1 LIRCSILL
9 RMGLKKEDDSVTWSM
24 VSNRHFLSLRLIS
37 FFQLGFINK
46 GSRACHL
53 NRATSD
59 VMEVIKM
66 ALLKLK
72 GVTKIYQQGKIE
84 VPALRG
90 IDLIVEEGEFTT
102 IFGPSGSGK
111 TTLLNMIGCLD
122 KPSSGSINFGNKELV
137 NLDKKNLAMIRRHNV
152 GFVFQSYN
160 LIPVLTAFENVEF
173 AIRLIN
179 KHNKNE
185 LRDKVMKILA
195 AVGLEGLEN
204 RKPNELSG
212 GQKQRVAIAR
222 ALVKEPKLVLADE
235 PSANLDSKTSE
246 EVLEVM
252 VKMNKELGTTFI
264 FSTHDPLVMDYARRL
279 IEIRDGLIAKDQR
292 REQDAV
298 LN

>member
-1 LIRCSILL
+1 
-9 RMGLKKEDDSVTWSM
+9 
-24 VSNRHFLSLRLIS
+24 
-37 FFQLGFINK
+37 
-46 GSRACHL
+46 
-53 NRATSD
+53 
-59 VMEVIKM
+59 M
-66 ALLKLK
+66 ALLGLK

-90 IDLIVEEGEFTT
+90 IDLTVEAGEFTT

-122 KPSSGSINFGNKELV
+122 KPSGGSIDFNGSRLED
-137 NLDKKNLAMIRRHNV
+137 LDKKGLAMIRRHNV

-160 LIPVLTAFENVEF
+160 LIPVLTAYENVEF
-173 AIRLIN
+173 AIRLI
-179 KHNKNE
+179 KKDDHE
-185 LRDKVMKILA
+185 EIRDRVMKMLA

-222 ALVKEPKLVLADE
+222 ALVKEPRLVLADE

-264 FSTHDPLVMDYARRL
+264 FSTHDPRVMDYARRL
-279 IEIRDGLIAKDQR
+279 IEIRDGLISKDQR
-292 REQDAV
+292 REREDV
-298 LN
+298 PN